1 MKHRQTDPF
10 ALPLLRYSRVG
21 VGLLAFLLAVT
32 MFFFVFSIF
41 DTDATVSEQE
51 NRKLA
56 AKPAFSV
63 SSLMEGEYIPKLE
76 SYYSDTFPMRNF
88 FLTVNQGIS
97 KVTSRMSFRS
107 DDVVVVQN
115 NQPDDFGGQS
125 LEDVTDSTGTE
136 NEG

>member
-21 VGLLAFLLAVT
+21 VALLAILLAVT

-63 SSLMEGEYIPKLE
+63 SSLLDGEYIPRLE

-115 NQPDDFGGQS
+115 NQTDDFGGQS
-125 LEDVTDSTGTE
+125 LHDVTSASDTE
-136 NEG
+136 SED

>member
-63 SSLMEGEYIPKLE
+63 SSLMAGEYIPKLE

>member
-1 MKHRQTDPF
+1 MKHRQTDPN
-10 ALPLLRYSRVG
+10 ALPLLRYSRIG
-21 VGLLAFLLAVT
+21 VALLAMLLAVT

-56 AKPAFSV
+56 TKPAFTV
-63 SSLMEGEYIPKLE
+63 SSLFAGEYIPKVE

-97 KVTSRMSFRS
+97 KVTSRMSFRA

-125 LEDVTDSTGTE
+125 LQDVTSTSDTE

>member
-63 SSLMEGEYIPKLE
+63 SSLMAGEYIPKLE

-125 LEDVTDSTGTE
+125 LEDVTDSTNTE

>member
-21 VGLLAFLLAVT
+21 VGLLAILLAVT

-56 AKPAFSV
+56 TKPAFSV
-63 SSLMEGEYIPKLE
+63 SSLMAGEYIPKLE

>member
-1 MKHRQTDPF
+1 MKHRQTDPN
-10 ALPLLRYSRVG
+10 ALPLLRYSRIG
-21 VGLLAFLLAVT
+21 VALLAMLLAVT

-56 AKPAFSV
+56 TKPAFTV
-63 SSLMEGEYIPKLE
+63 SSLFAGEYIPKVA
-76 SYYSDTFPMRNF
+76 
-88 FLTVNQGIS
+88 VNQGIS
-97 KVTSRMSFRS
+97 KLTSRMSFRS

-125 LEDVTDSTGTE
+125 LQDVTSTSETE

>member
-1 MKHRQTDPF
+1 MKHRQTDPN

-21 VGLLAFLLAVT
+21 VGLLAMLLAVT
-32 MFFFVFSIF
+32 MFFFMFSLF

-63 SSLMEGEYIPKLE
+63 SSLFAGEYIPKVE
-76 SYYSDTFPMRNF
+76 TYYSDTFPMRNF
-88 FLTVNQGIS
+88 FLTVNRGIS

-125 LEDVTDSTGTE
+125 LQDVTSTSDTE